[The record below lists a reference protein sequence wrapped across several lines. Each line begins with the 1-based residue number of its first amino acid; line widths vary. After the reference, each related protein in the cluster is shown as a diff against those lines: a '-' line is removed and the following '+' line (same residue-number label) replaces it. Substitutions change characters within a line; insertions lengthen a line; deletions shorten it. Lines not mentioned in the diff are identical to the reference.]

1 MIEDW
6 KPRPKTKRL
15 PYGYIEDPN
24 DPKQMIPDQEAV
36 ALMEEVLDQLDAGI
50 SFREAADYLT
60 AKSGLKMSH
69 MGIRLIQQK
78 MRPNRV
84 VKQVHPKPTKERMT
98 HAERS
103 AYRKKMKLTNEKK
116 SLAAI
121 KKRIAKAQAE
131 IEGTKAKEE
140 LEIRLLTAPVVTTVE
155 YGAAEVPPDREVIFT
170 PHPGPQTEFLAA
182 SEQEVL
188 YGGAAG
194 GGKSFAMLADP
205 MRYFDNPRFNGLLLR
220 RTNDELRKLITE
232 SQFLYKKAF
241 PGASW
246 KEQKNLWVFP
256 SGAQFWM
263 TYLERDE
270 DVQRYQGQEFSWIG
284 VDELTQYATPRSWIY
299 LASRLRVSED
309 SGLPTMMRAT
319 TNPGGPGHGWV
330 KRMFIDPAPPN
341 TPFDATD
348 FESGEVMRVDDGDKD
363 FPEEMWGQPLFQR
376 RFIPAKLSD
385 NPSLGWRYK
394 ANLLSQTGS
403 VKRQLL
409 DGDWT
414 VADGAAFSE
423 FRTHIHTCKPFDIP
437 RDWLK
442 FRSCDFGY
450 SERQASA
457 VHWYAVDPTFGTV
470 YVYRELYVNKLTGT
484 QLALRVRD
492 LELGERISYGVL
504 DSSVWA
510 IRGQTGPTI
519 AEEMQRVNVPGWRRS
534 DRTAGARIASKN
546 RLHELLRIDEISQKP
561 GIIFFD
567 TCRRIIGD
575 LPVIPSSKEDDDIDR
590 KYANDH
596 AYDSIR
602 YGIQTR
608 PRGEAGWDSWG
619 SHQDSYRPA
628 DTTFGY

>member
-15 PYGYIEDPN
+15 PYGYITDPEN
-24 DPKQMIPDQEAV
+24 SRQMLPDSEAV
-36 ALMEEVLDQLDAGI
+36 NLIEEALDQLDAGI
-50 SFREAADYLT
+50 SLREATEYFNSKSPTSLT
-60 AKSGLKMSH
+60 HAGLRK
-69 MGIRLIQQK
+69 IRERI
-78 MRPNRV
+78 RPNRV
-84 VKQVHPKPTKERMT
+84 IHRVVPKPTKERMT
-98 HAERS
+98 HAKRS
-103 AYRKKMKLTNEKK
+103 EYRKRMKVANEKK

-121 KKRIAKAQAE
+121 KKRIAKGQAE
-131 IEGTKAKEE
+131 LSGIKAREE
-140 LEIRLLTAPVVTTVE
+140 LEIKLLTAPVITLTE
-155 YGAAEVPPDREVIFT
+155 YESVEVPVDREVIFS

-205 MRYFDNPRFNGLLLR
+205 MRYFDNPKFNGLLLR

-284 VDELTQYATPRSWIY
+284 VDELTQYATPASWIY
-299 LASRLRVSED
+299 LSSRLRVSED

-341 TPFDATD
+341 IAFDALDYETG
-348 FESGEVMRVDDGDKD
+348 SVMRVDDGDTD
-363 FPEEMWGQPLFQR
+363 FPKEMWGKALFQR

-394 ANLLSQTGS
+394 ANLLSQS
-403 VKRQLL
+403 DNVKRQLL

-423 FRTHIHTCKPFDIP
+423 FRTALHTCKPFDIP
-437 RDWLK
+437 SNWLK

-457 VHWYAVDPTFGTV
+457 VHWYAVDPTFGTI
-470 YVYRELYVNKLTGT
+470 YVYRELYVNKHTGT
-484 QLALRVRD
+484 QLARRVLD
-492 LELGERISYGVL
+492 LEAGESIAYGVL

-510 IRGQTGPTI
+510 VRGQTGPTI
-519 AEEMQRVNVPGWRRS
+519 AEEMQRMGCRWRPS
-534 DRTAGARIASKN
+534 DRSAGSRISSKN
-546 RLHELLRIDEISQKP
+546 RLHELLRVDEYTKKP

-567 TCRRIIGD
+567 TCRHIIAD
-575 LPVIPSSKEDDDIDR
+575 LPVIPSSKDSDDIDP
-590 KYANDH
+590 KYATDH

-608 PRGEAGWDSWG
+608 PRGEIGWDSWKQ
-619 SHQDSYRPA
+619 STTDYRASDP
-628 DTTFGY
+628 TFGY